1 MNYFSNQVLQSII
14 DFIIIIGIFG
24 GVAIGIETKKYGFI
38 LLTLVSLGLLFF
50 LHMTKKKKTRDFL
63 KKRIKEQ
70 WGKEHIEKRE
80 FKNIEKLFH
89 YLLEK
94 EKKDFIID
102 DITWKD
108 LNMDSVFS
116 KIDHTKSM
124 PGKQYLYNI
133 LRTPIFN
140 KRKLEKRNEVINSL
154 LNNKELSQEIQYIL
168 HFLDDNDGKGIFK
181 FFHEG
186 INVDTKPAIIFNIF
200 SYIPLLIIAMIF
212 INPGKAL
219 IVAIFLISINN
230 LLYQSTK
237 KKIYEEMDVFLYL
250 GNILKCADNILK
262 LDTVNIDLNQEELKE
277 MLKKVGVVR
286 KNIAKINYNETLGSD
301 MEIIIHYY
309 NMMILKEPKVFYK
322 TVKLIN
328 RYKDE
333 FFQIYNLIGKIDA
346 YISIAS
352 YKDSLDYYTEPI
364 FVEDKSKFYL
374 ETEGIYHPLLDN
386 PVSYSFVLNDMG
398 ALVTGSNASG
408 KSTFLRTIGIN
419 LIFSETLYF
428 VLANNYS
435 SSYFKLLTS
444 IGTTDNIVEGD
455 SYFMAEAKSL
465 KRILDILDPTQPVLC
480 ILDEIFRGT
489 NTAERISAAKES
501 LNYMIERNCCVI
513 AATHDL
519 ELTNLVSERY
529 NNYHFRETIEENDI
543 KFDYILREGPCTTR
557 NAIAILKHLGYP
569 VEIYEKSMAE
579 AKRYLIK

>member
-374 ETEGIYHPLLDN
+374 ETEGVYHPLLDN
-386 PVSYSFVLNDMG
+386 PVSYSFELNDMG